1 MNNIFLNPD
10 WQNGKPLSTREG
22 FGRGMMD
29 LGRTNEKVVAL
40 CADLTESMKLTE
52 FKEEYPSRYF
62 EMGVSEQNMV
72 GVSAGM
78 ALSGLIPYAASF
90 AVFSP
95 GRTWDQIR
103 VSVCL
108 ANVNVKII
116 GGHTGLGVGED
127 GASHQALEDL
137 AIMRVLPNM
146 TVVVPCDEPQA
157 YLATKAISL
166 INGPTY
172 LRLNRQKTPV
182 ITTDVS
188 PFVVGKA
195 QVLREGDDLTILSC
209 GPIVTEV
216 LKAVEEVGIDAEVIN
231 VHTIKPLDTETIVRS
246 VKKTGKV
253 LVVEDHQIIGGLFGA
268 VAEAMAITYPIKI
281 TPLGME
287 NKFGESGE
295 DKLLYEKYGLDKN
308 GIIKKIKEVMK

>member
-1 MNNIFLNPD
+1 MNNIFLNTNWIAD
-10 WQNGKPLSTREG
+10 KPKSTREG
-22 FGRGMMD
+22 FGRGMLD
-29 LGRTNEKVVAL
+29 LGRVNEKVVAL
-40 CADLTESMKLTE
+40 CADLTESMRLDQ
-52 FKEEYPSRYF
+52 FKAEYPERFF

-72 GVSAGM
+72 GVSAGL

-108 ANVNVKII
+108 SNLKVRIV

-127 GASHQALEDL
+127 GASHQALEDI

-146 TVVVPCDEPQA
+146 TVIVPCDESQA
-157 YLATKAISL
+157 YLATKAMVDID
-166 INGPTY
+166 GPAY

-182 ITTDVS
+182 LTTDVS

-195 QVLREGDDLTILSC
+195 QILKEGGELTVLTC
-209 GPIVTEV
+209 GPITASV
-216 LKAVEEVGIDAEVIN
+216 LMAVDETGIDAEVIN
-231 VHTIKPLDTETIVRS
+231 VHTIKPLDIETIVRS
-246 VKKTGKV
+246 AKKTGKV

-268 VAEAMAITYPIKI
+268 VSEALAVEYPVKVV
-281 TPLGME
+281 PLGMG
-287 NKFGESGE
+287 NRFGESGT
-295 DKLLYEKYGLDKN
+295 DKLLYEKYGLDKD
-308 GIIKKIKEVMK
+308 GIVKKIKEVMK